1 MASRKDL
8 PSSYAALIEAREMM
22 KVAIPRNPEVMDDED
37 RIVYANFLVQFS
49 IAMSLFDI
57 ARK

>member
-1 MASRKDL
+1 MARGDL
-8 PSSYAALIEAREMM
+8 PSSYSALIEARELM
-22 KVAIPRNPEVMDDED
+22 KAAIPSNPDVMDDED

-49 IAMSLFDI
+49 IAMSLYDI